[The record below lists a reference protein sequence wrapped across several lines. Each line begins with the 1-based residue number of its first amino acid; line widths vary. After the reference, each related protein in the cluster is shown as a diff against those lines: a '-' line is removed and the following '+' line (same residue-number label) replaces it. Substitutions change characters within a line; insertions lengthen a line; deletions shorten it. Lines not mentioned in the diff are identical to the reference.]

1 MRVCMDTH
9 INAVFTLARLQ
20 YPLGTVYGASLTLI
34 HLITPRPKV
43 PAIGLKIALATTGM
57 LSFNGLDNLLDC
69 QPC

>member
-34 HLITPRPKV
+34 HLNTPRPKV
-43 PAIGLKIALATTGM
+43 PAIGLKIALATTGTPTYIQRVRQH
-57 LSFNGLDNLLDC
+57 LHSTG
-69 QPC
+69 